1 MRPMTEAEP
10 RKRKHLNVAQ
20 RRALKTATLQRFVQE
35 YGRKAY
41 PRFDPNDR
49 RYNREVEK
57 AVKHMKPDELDRFL
71 RDDED

>member
-20 RRALKTATLQRFVQE
+20 RRALKSATLQRFMQE
-35 YGRKAY
+35 YGRKASS
-41 PRFDPNDR
+41 RFDPNDR
-49 RYNREVEK
+49 RYDREVEN
-57 AVKHMKPDELDRFL
+57 AVKHMKPDELDRLL